1 MKETSIN
8 NIAVIGAGL
17 MGYGIGLEFARF
29 GYQVNLYN
37 TSQASSEIAMKR
49 SREDLDIMIQA
60 QLLTTEEADT
70 AYSRLHSTTNI
81 AEAASNADYIV
92 ESVLEVLPLKQE
104 IFAKLDEICP
114 PTTILATNTS
124 GLKVTDIAAKAKHPE
139 RILATH
145 YFHPAHC
152 MPLVEVMGGEK
163 TDKQVVDIACKVLRI
178 LRKKVVVINTDLPK
192 YIGSRLQDWLFADIK
207 NLVDQGIATPAM
219 IDDAISYGFGRRMAY
234 VAFFKRWD
242 MIGIDF
248 IHTIMN
254 SWGQEPWKPVAEHF
268 EKGELGM
275 KTGKGFYDWPDDSAE
290 QFQKQL
296 KTELL
301 RLMKIDMENG
311 DI

>member
-1 MKETSIN
+1 MKESNIN
-8 NIAVIGAGL
+8 NIAVIGAGQ
-17 MGYGIGLEFARF
+17 MGYGIGLEFARY
-29 GYQVNLYN
+29 GYPVALYDITEDRVKKAMELVKEDLNLMVEVELL
-37 TSQASSEIAMKR
+37 SQA
-49 SREDLDIMIQA
+49 
-60 QLLTTEEADT
+60 EADAT
-70 AYSRLHSTTNI
+70 HQRIRPSTDI
-81 AEAASNADYIV
+81 VDAAKDADYVV
-92 ESVLEVLPLKQE
+92 EAVLEVLPLKQE

-163 TDKQVVDIACKVLRI
+163 TDKQVIDIACKVLRI

-254 SWGQEPWKPVAEHF
+254 SWGQEPWKPIAEHF

-275 KTGKGFYDWPDDSAE
+275 KTGKGFYDWPGDSAE